1 MRMRGARGLLVAAV
15 VAAAWV
21 LGAGQAAWAQDGEYL
36 IFAYNGGGGFD
47 SIQWMVPDATDTQ
60 QPLVTMP
67 GADLNC
73 PRVSRD
79 NVNMAFIDLVSG
91 MIWAYQIGVTEPAPL
106 GNAIPA
112 RSLAWS
118 SDGTRIY
125 FWGSDFI
132 FYSIPA
138 AGGETTP
145 LFGGQSF
152 WAWFNDGGFE
162 VLGEPLADGTYQD
175 HIQVGAADA
184 PFGKCN
190 LLQLQVQAE
199 AVAPVGLFVGLGD
212 NYTPSRGPL
221 DGRIVFQADHDR
233 AGSHRIYTYNP
244 VDGSSTALTDLFSG
258 SPAWNPSQTLFV
270 FPLTT
275 ASTYGSAAYQ
285 GIIFARHE
293 ADGAVVPQFTA
304 GVGRTPSFYGDLA
317 PAE

>member
-1 MRMRGARGLLVAAV
+1 MKGKKGLFFAVLAAAV
-15 VAAAWV
+15 CVLMAAP
-21 LGAGQAAWAQDGEYL
+21 GAWAQDGEYL
-36 IFAYNGGGGFD
+36 IFPYNAGGGFD

-73 PRVSRD
+73 PRVSKD
-79 NVNMAFIDLVSG
+79 NVNMAFIDLTTGLIWVFEIGVSG
-91 MIWAYQIGVTEPAPL
+91 PVPLSNPVPAK
-106 GNAIPA
+106 
-112 RSLAWS
+112 SLAWS
-118 SDGTRIY
+118 SDGTQIY
-125 FWGSDFI
+125 YWGSDYI
-132 FYSIPA
+132 FYTVPA
-138 AGGETTP
+138 AGGATTP

-162 VLGEPLADGTYQD
+162 VYGEPQADGSFTD
-175 HIQVGAADA
+175 HILVGAADA

-199 AVAPVGLFVGLGD
+199 AVAPVALFAGLGD
-212 NYTPSRGPL
+212 NYTPSRGPV
-221 DGRIVFQADHDR
+221 DGKMVFQADHDM

-244 VDGSSTALTDLFSG
+244 ADGSSLALTDLYSG

-293 ADGAVVPQFTA
+293 VDGAVVPQFTT